1 MAVETF
7 CVICTIMKRHPEL
20 RLGKQ
25 EELDI
30 GKLIDNAV
38 QLYWRYIFDLIKIFN
53 VYEVKHLY
61 LGLWV

>member
-30 GKLIDNAV
+30 GKLIDDAV
-38 QLYWRYIFDLIKIFN
+38 QLYWRYIFDLITKIFN
-53 VYEVKHLY
+53 A
-61 LGLWV
+61 